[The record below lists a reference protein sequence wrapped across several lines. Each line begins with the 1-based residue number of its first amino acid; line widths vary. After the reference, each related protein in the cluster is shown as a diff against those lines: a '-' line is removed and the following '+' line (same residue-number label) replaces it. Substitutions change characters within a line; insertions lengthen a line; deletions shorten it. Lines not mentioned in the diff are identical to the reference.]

1 MEDGGHSSRVS
12 FWSGGSLTPQPPAE
26 LGEASRTGYLMVLRY
41 PPTLASFSPPSSSCL
56 LLDISF
62 GVSSC
67 RSRKLHWVPSQLHLC
82 PSFAGLLAP
91 DSVLICSCRPHCSK
105 VVTHQARWSSP
116 SSLHVPVDL
125 RTITYITLSFLLSG
139 DGRSSLSAAGAD
151 PFRSWCSQKPVFLTW
166 GRTVTCRRGLSYHY
180 PFMLKL
186 TRVKSYFEPLLEI
199 STSG

>member
-41 PPTLASFSPPSSSCL
+41 PPTLASFSTL
-56 LLDISF
+56 LLMFASGYLLRCF
-62 GVSSC
+62 FLSKQEAALG
-67 RSRKLHWVPSQLHLC
+67 

-91 DSVLICSCRPHCSK
+91 DSILICSCRPHCSK

-125 RTITYITLSFLLSG
+125 RTITYITLSFLLPG